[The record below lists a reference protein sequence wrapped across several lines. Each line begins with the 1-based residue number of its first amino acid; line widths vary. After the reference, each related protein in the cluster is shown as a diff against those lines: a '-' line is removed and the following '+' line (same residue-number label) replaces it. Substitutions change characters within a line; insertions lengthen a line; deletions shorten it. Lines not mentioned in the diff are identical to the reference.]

1 MNPNALTIPDY
12 VVAAIEG
19 YGNARA
25 SEEGAYNNA
34 AVALLEV
41 FAQLRHWAAT
51 AVPVVEVV
59 PRARPDALSLLRS
72 ARHALRSYG
81 YGNASTALASGLATD
96 IEQFLAERLSEPSAD
111 NPVPCDPA
119 GVPLSV
125 LQALANPVSL
135 ESVVMDL
142 SNVVALPPPSPE
154 TWRSGARPPKEPGL
168 FERRHFEGG
177 AAMRCRWTGK
187 HWLSSAASL
196 PDADPDTLPNGGVSF
211 HQHIEYRGPVPEEG
225 TA

>member
-1 MNPNALTIPDY
+1 MNPNALSIPDY

-25 SEEGAYNNA
+25 SEEGAYGNA

-41 FAQLRHWAAT
+41 FAQMRHWAAS

-59 PRARPDALSLLRS
+59 PRPRPDALSLLRS
-72 ARHALRSYG
+72 ARHALR
-81 YGNASTALASGLATD
+81 NASTELASGLATD
-96 IEQFLAERLSEPSAD
+96 IEQYLAERLAEPSAA

-125 LQALANPVSL
+125 LQALANPTSL

-142 SNVVALPPPSPE
+142 SNVVAPPPPSPE
-154 TWRSGARPPKEPGL
+154 VWRSNGARPPKAPGL
-168 FERRHFEGG
+168 FERRLYDGG
-177 AAMRCRWTGK
+177 IPMRCRWTGK
-187 HWLSSAASL
+187 HWLSVAASL
-196 PDADPDTLPNGGVSF
+196 PGADPDALPNGGVSF
-211 HQHIEYRGPVPEEG
+211 HQHIEYRGPVPDEG
-225 TA
+225 AP